1 MAENSKYHI
10 TVTPV
15 ASYIPEQSDEAADRY
30 IFAYSITITNT
41 GEMAAQ
47 LVSRHWQITDA
58 NQEVQDVRGL
68 GVVGEQPTLKP
79 GESFEYTSGTSLS
92 TPMGTMKGSYRMV
105 AEDGHQFDA
114 EIPEFLLS
122 VPRTLH

>member
-1 MAENSKYHI
+1 MADSRKYHI

-30 IFAYSITITNT
+30 IFAYTITITNT
-41 GEMAAQ
+41 GQVAAQ
-47 LVSRHWQITDA
+47 LISRHWQVTDA

-68 GVVGEQPTLKP
+68 GVVGEQPLLQP
-79 GESFEYTSGTSLS
+79 GESFEYTSGTSLA